1 MNALL
6 IARRDLGALLHGY
19 LGWFIV
25 ALVLFLVGV
34 AFQIFAL
41 GSGAH
46 YSHEV
51 LETFFEVAGIG
62 FNVAAHMPV
71 KTTVDED
78 DTGPVSVSQ
87 VVKSGG
93 GHG

>member
-1 MNALL
+1 MSQKVVERVSMTLM
-6 IARRDLGALLHGY
+6 IAD
-19 LGWFIV
+19 II
-25 ALVLFLVGV
+25 FLCQPWV
-34 AFQIFAL
+34 
-41 GSGAH
+41 
-46 YSHEV
+46 EV
-51 LETFFEVAGIG
+51 LHVYSVTIMLLGLIG